1 VFDSSLRTPLVYA
14 IAVRYQTP
22 LWRAGAL
29 LRAGCM
35 AGFWVLLLWFPAG
48 SVPQG
53 AAMLALGSVG
63 AVTAWAH
70 NRSSLLDFLVDHDI
84 PGLSA
89 VARHLIGARLRAAAD
104 LSGLLEGFGIISVTL
119 LFAGPL
125 AVRPLPAIVYELG
138 TVLIVVHVWSAF
150 LQAMTDSSWYSPD
163 VPPGRAV
170 LLLRP
175 VMPLIVA
182 AILFAILGYPI
193 YWEHEAVPGGLFG
206 VILACAVVLLLLP
219 FTLVY
224 ELILRA
230 ARDALGLLARRYR
243 AEDAVTVHSLVKNA
257 AYALISEVDADSGA
271 GAETRSLAREM
282 LALTEEARLLALG
295 RTADLGGVEL
305 LWHCVTRVL
314 PSGGQIT
321 AELDPASHTV
331 QLSGTD
337 YQLARRCLVD
347 LMTNAWKAGAHR
359 IEVTVRVAEQPGAA
373 RPQTVL
379 RVDDDGPGMPPGVLD
394 NPATSL
400 AVMAEHLRGYSG
412 SLTFSDR
419 AGGGTRACVRWQ
431 SAW

>member
-48 SVPQG
+48 SAAQG

-70 NRSSLLDFLVDHDI
+70 NRSSLLDFLVDRDI

-89 VARHLIGARLRAAAD
+89 VARHLIGARQRAAAD

-119 LFAGPL
+119 LFAGPI
-125 AVRPLPAIVYELG
+125 AVRPLPATVYELG

-182 AILFAILGYPI
+182 AILFAILAYPI
-193 YWEHEAVPGGLFG
+193 YWQHEAVPGGLFG

-224 ELILRA
+224 ELLLRA

-257 AYALISEVDADSGA
+257 AYALISGWIFRRR
-271 GAETRSLAREM
+271 AETRSLARGAGADRGRGSA
-282 LALTEEARLLALG
+282 LAGAADQTALSCRG
-295 RTADLGGVEL
+295 TADPGLAQRRADHSGA
-305 LWHCVTRVL
+305 TR
-314 PSGGQIT
+314 
-321 AELDPASHTV
+321 PAV
-331 QLSGTD
+331 GAAGDRLSAGW
-337 YQLARRCLVD
+337 RRLVD
-347 LMTNAWKAGAHR
+347 LMTNAWKAGAA
-359 IEVTVRVAEQPGAA
+359 VRSPSGWEQPGAA

-419 AGGGTRACVRWQ
+419 AEGGTRACVRWQ

>member
-1 VFDSSLRTPLVYA
+1 MFDSSLRTPLVYA

-48 SVPQG
+48 SAAQG

-70 NRSSLLDFLVDHDI
+70 NRSSLLDFLVDRDI

-89 VARHLIGARLRAAAD
+89 VARHLIGARQRAAAD
-104 LSGLLEGFGIISVTL
+104 LSGLLEGFGIISVAL
-119 LFAGPL
+119 LFAGPV

-206 VILACAVVLLLLP
+206 VILACAVVLLMLP

-257 AYALISEVDADSGA
+257 AYALISEVDGDPGA
-271 GAETRSLAREM
+271 GPETRALAREM
-282 LALTEEARLLALG
+282 LALTEEANRAVAFERTFMVSALTGDGLDDFSAYLAAAVPPGPWLYPEDEISDSRPGSRTRPREKIPFTYGVPFRSENLRRRNPKFPLPDRHFRLFPPVSA
-295 RTADLGGVEL
+295 T
-305 LWHCVTRVL
+305 
-314 PSGGQIT
+314 
-321 AELDPASHTV
+321 
-331 QLSGTD
+331 
-337 YQLARRCLVD
+337 QLA
-347 LMTNAWKAGAHR
+347 K
-359 IEVTVRVAEQPGAA
+359 
-373 RPQTVL
+373 
-379 RVDDDGPGMPPGVLD
+379 PPG
-394 NPATSL
+394 
-400 AVMAEHLRGYSG
+400 
-412 SLTFSDR
+412 
-419 AGGGTRACVRWQ
+419 
-431 SAW
+431 

>member
-1 VFDSSLRTPLVYA
+1 VFDSSLRTPVVYA

-22 LWRAGAL
+22 MWRAGAM

-35 AGFWVLLLWFPAG
+35 AGFWLLLLWFPAG
-48 SVPQG
+48 SWPQG
-53 AAMLALGSVG
+53 AAMLALGTIG

-70 NRSSLLDFLVDHDI
+70 NRSSLLDFLVARDV

-89 VARHLIGARLRAAAD
+89 AASHLIGARQRATAD
-104 LSGLLEGFGIISVTL
+104 LSGLLEGFGIISVAL
-119 LFAGPL
+119 LYAGPF
-125 AVRPLPAIVYELG
+125 AVRPLPALVYALG

-163 VPPGRAV
+163 PPPGRAV

-182 AILFAILGYPI
+182 TILFAILGYPV
-193 YWEHEAVPGGLFG
+193 YWRHEAVPGGLFG
-206 VILACAVVLLLLP
+206 VILACAVVLLLVP
-219 FTLVY
+219 FTLVF
-224 ELILRA
+224 ELVLRA
-230 ARDALGLLARRYR
+230 ARDALATQARRYR
-243 AEDAVTVHSLVKNA
+243 ADDAVTVHSLVKNA
-257 AYALISEVDADSGA
+257 AYALISEVDSDSGA

-282 LALTEEARLLALG
+282 LALTEEARLLVLG
-295 RTADLGGVEL
+295 RAADLGSVEL
-305 LWHCVTRVL
+305 LWHCVTRIL
-314 PSGGQIT
+314 PSGGQTT
-321 AELDPASHTV
+321 AQLDPASLSV

-347 LMTNAWKAGAHR
+347 LMTNAWKAGARR
-359 IEVTVRVAEQPGAA
+359 IEVAVRVAEQPGAA
-373 RPQTVL
+373 RAQTML

-394 NPATSL
+394 DPATSL

-412 SLTFSDR
+412 SLTFSAR
-419 AGGGTRACVRWQ
+419 AEGGTRACVRWQ